1 MLQGFHVYSLLKEPH
16 IALQCIWRILVPT
29 LSTAIAPAIA
39 LRDADGA
46 QAIAPV
52 DSALLYVEASKEL
65 MFCRAS
71 MQPACQRA
79 SRRASNVFLAGFSP
93 DHKMHRSLLLAVS
106 CPIVLALVST
116 IHQEFFAVSV
126 RLNPS
131 EKETA

>member
-1 MLQGFHVYSLLKEPH
+1 M
-16 IALQCIWRILVPT
+16 LVPT
-29 LSTAIAPAIA
+29 LSTVID

-71 MQPACQRA
+71 MQPASTGQPQSLKRL
-79 SRRASNVFLAGFSP
+79 LAGFSP
-93 DHKMHRSLLLAVS
+93 DHKMRRSLLLAPS
-106 CPIVLALVST
+106 CPIVLTLVST
-116 IHQEFFAVSV
+116 IHQEFLAVSL

-131 EKETA
+131 EKETAQRSICFPSIGVVFPR

>member
-1 MLQGFHVYSLLKEPH
+1 MLVS
-16 IALQCIWRILVPT
+16 T
-29 LSTAIAPAIA
+29 LATVIAPAIA

-46 QAIAPV
+46 QVIAPV
-52 DSALLYVEASKEL
+52 DSVLLYVEASKEL

-93 DHKMHRSLLLAVS
+93 DHKMHRSLLWAPS
-106 CPIVLALVST
+106 CPIVLTLVST
-116 IHQEFFAVSV
+116 IYQEFLAVSL

-131 EKETA
+131 EKETVQRSICLSSKGVVFLR